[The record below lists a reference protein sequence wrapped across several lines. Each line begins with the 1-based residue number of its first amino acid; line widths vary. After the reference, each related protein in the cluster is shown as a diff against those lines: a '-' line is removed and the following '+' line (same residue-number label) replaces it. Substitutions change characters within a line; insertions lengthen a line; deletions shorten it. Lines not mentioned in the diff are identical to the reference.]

1 MLKDLQKTL
10 AELELTSECI
20 VHLFPIPQVV
30 ATPISGS
37 HQATNVTGLT
47 STGDGEIASGSI
59 TLGPHNC
66 IILKHPNLG

>member
-20 VHLFPIPQVV
+20 VHLFPIPQAV

-37 HQATNVTGLT
+37 HQSDECDWINQ
-47 STGDGEIASGSI
+47 
-59 TLGPHNC
+59 C
-66 IILKHPNLG
+66 R